1 MGSLKGR
8 VALVTGGGRGIG
20 SAVALALAED
30 GADVAISY
38 RRNEDAAAQTIAEI
52 AGYGRR
58 ARAYR
63 AAVDDRADSE
73 GLVAAVLDDF
83 ERIDI
88 LINNAGIA
96 SRGLSVVE
104 TDPAELERLM
114 RTHALGPHHLCKL
127 VVPQMRERERGDV
140 VMISSVATLFMAA
153 RGAPYNMAKAA
164 MEALALTL
172 ANEERGNG
180 IHVNIVAPGVV
191 ETEMGK
197 RLIKATTGVE
207 DLRQIDAS
215 MPFGRVC
222 QPRDVADVVRYLV
235 SERAGYLTG
244 EKINVHGGATAY

>member
-1 MGSLKGR
+1 M
-8 VALVTGGGRGIG
+8 VTGGGRGIG
-20 SAVALALAED
+20 RAVALALAED

-38 RRNEDAAAQTIAEI
+38 HRNDDAAAQTVSEI
-52 AGYGRR
+52 DGLGRR
-58 ARAYR
+58 GRAYR
-63 AAVDDRADSE
+63 AAVDDLGDSE
-73 GLVAAVLDDF
+73 ALVAAVLGDF
-83 ERIDI
+83 GHIDI

-96 SRGLSVVE
+96 SRGLSVAD
-104 TDPAELERLM
+104 TDPAELERVM

-127 VVPQMRERERGDV
+127 IVPQMRERERGDI

-172 ANEERGNG
+172 ANEERRHD

-207 DLRQIDAS
+207 DLRQIDGS

-222 QPRDVADVVRYLV
+222 QPSDVADVARYLV
-235 SERAGYLTG
+235 SYRAGYLTG
-244 EKINVHGGATAY
+244 EKINVHGGATV